1 MNRKSVIIKS
11 NKYGLTVILDD
22 KMPFQELLLDIADK
36 FQESANFFRNA
47 KMAVT
52 FRGRVL
58 NREEERQVIETI
70 VDHCGIHILCVVDED
85 AVSQEH
91 YRRILNAALEEQ
103 EKVDGLFYRGTLSN
117 GEVLETET
125 SVVILGDVHSGAKVV
140 SATKTTS
147 AKDISL
153 MIGSCRGSV
162 YAGATGDRNCFIA
175 AFVMKPVQIRIA
187 DKAAR
192 SAITKYSDQT
202 EYKPEPKI
210 AYIKENH
217 IHVEPMSQDTWD
229 AVYGSAEKI

>member
-70 VDHCGIHILCVVDED
+70 VYHCGIHILCVVDED

-140 SATKTTS
+140 SKS
-147 AKDISL
+147 NIVIL
-153 MIGSCRGSV
+153 GSCRGSV
-162 YAGATGDRNCFIA
+162 YAGATGDRSCFIA

-217 IHVEPMSQDTWD
+217 IHVESMSQDTWD
-229 AVYGSAEKI
+229 AVYGSAEEI

>member
-103 EKVDGLFYRGTLSN
+103 KRIQQAQEQIAGL
-117 GEVLETET
+117 
-125 SVVILGDVHSGAKVV
+125 VVEATAKLV
-140 SATKTTS
+140 A
-147 AKDISL
+147 AKQNADS
-153 MIGSCRGSV
+153 
-162 YAGATGDRNCFIA
+162 DRELYNQFIA
-175 AFVMKPVQIRIA
+175 KTGEEI
-187 DKAAR
+187 D
-192 SAITKYSDQT
+192 
-202 EYKPEPKI
+202 
-210 AYIKENH
+210 
-217 IHVEPMSQDTWD
+217 
-229 AVYGSAEKI
+229 

>member
-70 VDHCGIHILCVVDED
+70 VDHCGIHILCVV
-85 AVSQEH
+85 
-91 YRRILNAALEEQ
+91 EEQ

-140 SATKTTS
+140 SKS
-147 AKDISL
+147 NIVIL
-153 MIGSCRGSV
+153 GSCRGSV
-162 YAGATGDRNCFIA
+162 YAGATGDRSCFIA

-229 AVYGSAEKI
+229 AVYGSAEEI

>member
-36 FQESANFFRNA
+36 FQESAIFFFRNA

-103 EKVDGLFYRGTLSN
+103 EKWMACFIEGLFQM
-117 GEVLETET
+117 
-125 SVVILGDVHSGAKVV
+125 AKSWKQRQV
-140 SATKTTS
+140 
-147 AKDISL
+147 
-153 MIGSCRGSV
+153 
-162 YAGATGDRNCFIA
+162 
-175 AFVMKPVQIRIA
+175 
-187 DKAAR
+187 
-192 SAITKYSDQT
+192 
-202 EYKPEPKI
+202 
-210 AYIKENH
+210 
-217 IHVEPMSQDTWD
+217 W
-229 AVYGSAEKI
+229 

>member
-11 NKYGLTVILDD
+11 NKYGLIVILDD

-140 SATKTTS
+140 SKGN
-147 AKDISL
+147 IVIL
-153 MIGSCRGSV
+153 GSCRGS
-162 YAGATGDRNCFIA
+162 CFIA

-217 IHVEPMSQDTWD
+217 IHVEPMSQGTWD
-229 AVYGSAEKI
+229 AVSGSAEKR

>member
-1 MNRKSVIIKS
+1 M
-11 NKYGLTVILDD
+11 YILVP
-22 KMPFQELLLDIADK
+22 K
-36 FQESANFFRNA
+36 
-47 KMAVT
+47 
-52 FRGRVL
+52 
-58 NREEERQVIETI
+58 
-70 VDHCGIHILCVVDED
+70 LCQK
-85 AVSQEH
+85 A
-91 YRRILNAALEEQ
+91 
-103 EKVDGLFYRGTLSN
+103 TLSY
-117 GEVLETET
+117 
-125 SVVILGDVHSGAKVV
+125 SDPS
-140 SATKTTS
+140 
-147 AKDISL
+147 
-153 MIGSCRGSV
+153 RGSV

>member
-140 SATKTTS
+140 SKS
-147 AKDISL
+147 NIVIL
-153 MIGSCRGSV
+153 GSCRGSV
-162 YAGATGDRNCFIA
+162 YAGAT
-175 AFVMKPVQIRIA
+175 VQIRIA

-229 AVYGSAEKI
+229 AVYGSAEEI